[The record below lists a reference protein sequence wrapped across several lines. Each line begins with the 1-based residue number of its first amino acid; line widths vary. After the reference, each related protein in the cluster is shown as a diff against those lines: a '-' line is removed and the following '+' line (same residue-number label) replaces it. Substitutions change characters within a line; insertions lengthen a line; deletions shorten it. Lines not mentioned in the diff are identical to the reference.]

1 MIMKRFNLK
10 HLFIFAALAALALS
24 LDSFVGSGSD
34 CILAT
39 ATAGFAALDWNIGQ
53 NNMGGFKNKLL
64 FIPTNC
70 VDSIPSLPASPTTN
84 VEMVTATG
92 TFAFKQGAT
101 VTKPIYLYST
111 DGMVGYNAEP
121 QGEKDGIS
129 FLQTLLFFFPG
140 NLPEMHAFNALVKN
154 TPGYYIIEDVD
165 GRQIMI
171 GMDGLPAATSPSF
184 AGGQARA
191 DRRGSTYTVTADSNY
206 SAVFLGTPI
215 DMDAV
220 AAGGTGYTNG

>member
-39 ATAGFAALDWNIGQ
+39 ATAGFAALDWNIGE
-53 NNMGGFKNKLL
+53 NNMGGYKNKLL
-64 FIPTNC
+64 FIPMNC

-84 VEMVTATG
+84 AEMVTATG
-92 TFAFKQGAT
+92 TFAFKQSAS
-101 VTKPIYLYST
+101 VSKPIYLYST
-111 DGMVGYNAEP
+111 DGMVGYNAEA

-129 FLQTLLFFFPG
+129 FRQTLTFFFPG